1 MDKERI
7 IELSKMIHVI
17 RPFYDPIAGVCR
29 YAVQPQVDPFK
40 HSCIWD
46 APIVGKEV
54 INVKLVSDNVFHG
67 EHTYGHPSL
76 FKPSMSEVL
85 QAIPEDLI
93 GKFNAVTINSF
104 GFTDDKAKHL
114 SSIKL
119 YKVDIVDVTQN
130 RFY

>member
-7 IELSKMIHVI
+7 IELSKVIHVI
-17 RPFYDPIAGVCR
+17 TPFDDPIAGICR

-40 HSCIWD
+40 QSCVWD
-46 APIVGKEV
+46 NPIVGKEAT
-54 INVKLVSDNVFHG
+54 NVELVDDNVFHG

-76 FKPSMSEVL
+76 FKPTMSEVL

-93 GKFNAVTINSF
+93 GKFNAVTVNSF
-104 GFTDDKAKHL
+104 GFTDDKSKHL
-114 SSIKL
+114 SAIKL
-119 YKVDIVDVTQN
+119 YKVDIVIVSQN

>member
-1 MDKERI
+1 
-7 IELSKMIHVI
+7 
-17 RPFYDPIAGVCR
+17 
-29 YAVQPQVDPFK
+29 
-40 HSCIWD
+40 
-46 APIVGKEV
+46 
-54 INVKLVSDNVFHG
+54 
-67 EHTYGHPSL
+67 
-76 FKPSMSEVL
+76 MSEVL

-93 GKFNAVTINSF
+93 GKFNAVTIKSF